1 MCVRMCIYMC
11 VVKIN
16 INPIPIL
23 NSLYLI
29 PISTEMEASVH
40 SGGEEESELSM
51 LIGTPQTTYPP
62 GSQGLEDSQS
72 SVEFDSLYQSGGL
85 EGAGQFHLVFSF
97 PLLSSVL
104 TTTSP
109 QHNTFRAVFRKQC

>member
-1 MCVRMCIYMC
+1 
-11 VVKIN
+11 
-16 INPIPIL
+16 
-23 NSLYLI
+23 
-29 PISTEMEASVH
+29 MEASAH

-85 EGAGQFHLVFSF
+85 EGAGQFHLVFSLVF
-97 PLLSSVL
+97 HRCHILYMINCPLVL
-104 TTTSP
+104 
-109 QHNTFRAVFRKQC
+109 RVRKPG